1 MKDIL
6 KGAFTMNKKQMI
18 LEIVLWAVKLLLLA
32 SILFPLIFFSYRM
45 VEGRLSDLANAGDPH
60 YHSGMGLY
68 LFASHAVLF
77 FWNICNSVAAGIGW
91 LLTSKFYRKER
102 VWFKILTFA
111 PVVSQV
117 LYLVGN
123 LILLNLLY

>member
-6 KGAFTMNKKQMI
+6 KGDFTMNKKMI
-18 LEIVLWAVKLLLLA
+18 IEIVLWAVKLLLLA

-111 PVVSQV
+111 PAVSQV

-123 LILLNLLY
+123 LIVLNLLY

>member
-1 MKDIL
+1 MEKRKL
-6 KGAFTMNKKQMI
+6 F
-18 LEIVLWAVKLLLLA
+18 LEIVLWAVKLLLVV

-45 VEGRLSDLANAGDPH
+45 VEGRLSDLANAGDPS

-68 LFASHAVLF
+68 LFASHTVLF
-77 FWNICNSVAAGIGW
+77 FWNICNSVVSGLGW

-102 VWFKILTFA
+102 AWFKALTFA
-111 PVVSQV
+111 PAVSQV

-123 LILLNLLY
+123 LILLNVLY